1 MAAPREPSQV
11 VLVLQGGGALGAYQI
26 GVYQALEE
34 AGYLP
39 DWVAGT
45 SIGAINAALIV
56 GNEPSQRVA
65 KLEEFWSIIQWPE
78 IFPVMPNG
86 MMRDWANGMAAL
98 QAALFGQPNF
108 FRPRFG
114 NPWLSGSALGLYDT
128 QPLRATLESLI
139 DFDRINAGP
148 TRLSVGAVNVA
159 TGEPFYFD
167 SARIPLEPEHVL
179 ASGALPPAFPPV
191 EINGAWY
198 WDGGVVSN
206 TPLDTVIDD
215 RPRRSS
221 LVFMVDL
228 FARPGEVPRSMADV
242 ESRRTDINYAPRS
255 RRDVEKHRQT
265 HNLRR
270 AVHVM
275 WEHMPEELKKDPR
288 LKKIAE
294 LRCATTMQ
302 IVQIQSDLEG
312 ADGSGKDHD
321 FSAATIAQRHAA
333 GYRDTCRLLE
343 NQVWKDEPAGDLG
356 VLVYGASCSEK
367 GADSIRRSAAKV
379 TATV

>member
-1 MAAPREPSQV
+1 MASCREPSQV

-26 GVYQALEE
+26 GVYQALAE
-34 AGYLP
+34 ADYLP

-56 GNEPSQRVA
+56 GNDPRDRLA
-65 KLEEFWSIIQWPE
+65 KLNEFWSTIQWPD
-78 IFPVMPNG
+78 ILPPLPAG
-86 MMRDWANGMAAL
+86 IMREWANGWAVL

-114 NPWLSGSALGLYDT
+114 NPWLSGSALGLYDV
-128 QPLRATLESLI
+128 QPLRNTLERLV

-159 TGEPFYFD
+159 TGEPHYFD
-167 SARIPLEPEHVL
+167 SAHGPLGPQHIL

-191 EINGAWY
+191 EIDGAWY

-215 RPRRSS
+215 QPRHSS

-228 FARPGEVPRSMADV
+228 FARHGIVPASMADV
-242 ESRRTDINYAPRS
+242 ELRRCDINYAPRS
-255 RRDVEKHRQT
+255 RRDVEKHRQV

-270 AVHVM
+270 AVNVM
-275 WEHMPEELKKDPR
+275 WEHIPEELKSDARMKR
-288 LKKIAE
+288 IGA

-302 IVQIQSDLEG
+302 IVQIQADLGEN
-312 ADGSGKDHD
+312 DGTGKDHD
-321 FSAATIAQRHAA
+321 FSAATISQRTAT

-343 NQVWKDEPAGDLG
+343 HQTWKDEPPSDLG
-356 VLVYGASCSEK
+356 VRVYGASCTEE
-367 GADSIRRSAAKV
+367 GAKRQRLAAK
-379 TATV
+379 TVIVPA